1 MSHYPPAPVDGS
13 YNPSI
18 YPPSDPRHWPGLK
31 INREALLAS
40 DKARRRDAKARRREA
55 KAKAKAHRREAK
67 ARREIFEATAAGDGR
82 ASVSASLK
90 KRIAAPALYILLLLA
105 LWIWALVVTIIYWKE
120 ISLWAKI
127 IAVVGLVFN
136 VSISSIGT
144 DVHYIFKT
152 GSILTLLVV
161 YISRGLNKQ

>member
-1 MSHYPPAPVDGS
+1 MSNYSPAPVDGS
-13 YNPSI
+13 YDPST
-18 YPPSDPRHWPGLK
+18 YLASDPRHWPGLLS
-31 INREALLAS
+31 NREALEAS
-40 DKARRRDAKARRREA
+40 QRYTPEGNRQDQFDSNPAYMKKGFAASAHTARNY
-55 KAKAKAHRREAK
+55 
-67 ARREIFEATAAGDGR
+67 
-82 ASVSASLK
+82 L
-90 KRIAAPALYILLLLA
+90 LYIFLLLT

-136 VSISSIGT
+136 VSISIGT

>member
-18 YPPSDPRHWPGLK
+18 YPASDPRHWPGLK
-31 INREALLAS
+31 INREAVKAS
-40 DKARRRDAKARRREA
+40 DKAWRRDAKARRRDAKA
-55 KAKAKAHRREAK
+55 KAGRLEAK
-67 ARREIFEATAAGDGR
+67 ARREIFEATAGGDGR

-90 KRIAAPALYILLLLA
+90 KRSAAPALYILLLLT

-127 IAVVGLVFN
+127 IAIIGLVFN
-136 VSISSIGT
+136 VSIGT

-152 GSILTLLVV
+152 GSIFTLLVV

>member
-18 YPPSDPRHWPGLK
+18 YPASDPRHWPGLK
-31 INREALLAS
+31 INREAVKAS
-40 DKARRRDAKARRREA
+40 DKAWRRDAKARRREA
-55 KAKAKAHRREAK
+55 KA
-67 ARREIFEATAAGDGR
+67 RREILEATAGGDGR

-90 KRIAAPALYILLLLA
+90 KRIAAPALYILLLLT

-136 VSISSIGT
+136 VSISIGT

>member
-18 YPPSDPRHWPGLK
+18 YPASDPRHWPGLK
-31 INREALLAS
+31 INREAVKAS
-40 DKARRRDAKARRREA
+40 DKAWRRDAKARRREA
-55 KAKAKAHRREAK
+55 KAKAKARRREAK
-67 ARREIFEATAAGDGR
+67 ARREILEATAGGDGR

-90 KRIAAPALYILLLLA
+90 KRIAAPALYILLLLT

-127 IAVVGLVFN
+127 IAIIGLLFN
-136 VSISSIGT
+136 VSIGT
-144 DVHYIFKT
+144 EVHYIFKI
-152 GSILTLLVV
+152 GSIVTLLVV
-161 YISRGLNKQ
+161 YISRGLNK

>member
-18 YPPSDPRHWPGLK
+18 YPASDPRHWPGLK
-31 INREALLAS
+31 INREAVKAS
-40 DKARRRDAKARRREA
+40 DKAWRRDAKARRREA
-55 KAKAKAHRREAK
+55 KAKAKARRREAK
-67 ARREIFEATAAGDGR
+67 ARREILEATAGGDGR

-90 KRIAAPALYILLLLA
+90 KRIAAPALYILLLLT

-136 VSISSIGT
+136 VSISIGT